1 MSDETETGLNPARM
15 VLATARKHQDL
26 LAIVKDQ
33 SMLTYAQ
40 FARLVLAVAGRM
52 QALGI
57 GPDSRVSMS
66 SNDVTVI
73 APVVLGAA
81 LLGAACVSEAA
92 SRHLPERLRP
102 THRLADTEAPTRAG
116 TEVFTAD
123 WVKFP
128 PIDPDQLPQVEGK
141 APLIYAPTSG
151 TTGTPKILA
160 ISQEVQTRRALATKD
175 DFVTRKTVFCTLFG
189 ADAYP
194 FITRFIS
201 AFVNGA
207 TVVQSR
213 DTALWYAAG
222 VNHLYASV
230 AQIGIFLEGRTLPRK
245 LPLIHVSGARLS
257 DALALHLLNSF
268 DQVVDLYASTETN
281 RSFKN
286 VKFIDDDGK
295 LATRGQ
301 PLDSRVEI
309 VNDLGEPLAAGETG
323 LVRVRN
329 GYLATGYLDNP
340 QATATSFRDGG
351 FYTGDVAVFGSK
363 GELQVV
369 GRTGDIL
376 NLGGVKVSAL
386 AMDDALRA
394 LPGVADAMC
403 FDMPVEGKANSF
415 LAFVVP
421 ASGASMTAIGDAFRA
436 TILPAFGA
444 ARSPERLIEITEVP
458 RAHDGGAKRFM
469 CRSIYQAGRGG

>member
-1 MSDETETGLNPARM
+1 MPDGTETGLNPGRM
-15 VLATARKHQDL
+15 VLATASRHPDL
-26 LAIVKDQ
+26 LAIVNDT

-40 FARLVLAVAGRM
+40 FARLILAMAGRM

-57 GPDSRVSMS
+57 GPGSRVSVAS
-66 SNDVTVI
+66 GDVTVM

-81 LLGAACVSEAA
+81 LLGAACVSDAA

-102 THRLADTEAPTRAG
+102 THRLADRETPGQDGR
-116 TEVFTAD
+116 EVVTAE
-123 WVKFP
+123 WVRFP
-128 PIDPDQLPQVEGK
+128 PIDPDRLPQADGHS
-141 APLIYAPTSG
+141 PLIYAPTSG

-160 ISQEVQTRRALATKD
+160 ISQQVQARRALATKD
-175 DFVTRKTVFCTLFG
+175 DFLTRKTVFCTLFS

-207 TVVQSR
+207 TVVQSQ
-213 DTALWYAAG
+213 DTDLWYTAG

-230 AQIGIFLEGRTLPRK
+230 AQIGVFLEGRTLPGK

-257 DALALHLLNSF
+257 DALALHLLKSF

-286 VKFIDDDGK
+286 VKFIDTDGK

-309 VNDLGEPLAAGETG
+309 VGDTGEPLPLGVTG

-329 GYLATGYLDNP
+329 DYLAQAYVDNP
-340 QATATSFRDGG
+340 EATAKSFRDGG
-351 FYTGDVAVFGSK
+351 FYTGDVACFGPK

-376 NLGGVKVSAL
+376 NLGGVKVSAV
-386 AMDDALRA
+386 AMDEALRA

-403 FDMPVEGKANSF
+403 FDLPVEGKANSF

-421 ASGASMTAIGDAFRA
+421 APGATLTAIAEAFRA

-444 ARSPERLIEITEVP
+444 GRSPERLIEIAEVP

-469 CRSIYQAGRGG
+469 CRAIYQAGRGG